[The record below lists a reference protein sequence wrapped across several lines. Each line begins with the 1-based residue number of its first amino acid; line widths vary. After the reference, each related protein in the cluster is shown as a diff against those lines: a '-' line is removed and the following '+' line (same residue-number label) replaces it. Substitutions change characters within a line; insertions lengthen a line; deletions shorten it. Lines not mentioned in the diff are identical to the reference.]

1 MKITILLDNLSSNS
15 VARAYHRAKVLQRHY
30 QVELVGPVL
39 GNGIY
44 EPFRD
49 ELPYRP
55 VCPGK
60 VRFPEYFGTLLRL
73 VKQVRGKVVYALQP
87 RVSSFGVALLVKLS
101 RHLPVVLEMYDSDL
115 EPYVDQSLPRKLYTS
130 IRYAHTPSIKSYGV
144 LLSRLLPFADERIVG
159 SEFLQNRY
167 GGVRLYHGVD
177 CDVFDPTG
185 FDSVEL
191 KEKWGLTGKKVILFG
206 GISLPHKGVEDLIAA
221 VKMLEEP
228 SLRIVV
234 MGEGSYVTS
243 LQRIAGDCLVRI
255 GVQPYSLLPELLSF
269 ADMVVLPQRRTALA
283 QAQVP
288 GKLFDAMA
296 MAKPIITTAVS
307 DLPEILSGCGWSVEP
322 DDPAVLAE
330 AIEVVLRNPDAAA
343 EMGWRAR
350 KKCQEKYS
358 WDAMES
364 ILIPIFQRY
373 AS

>member
-1 MKITILLDNLSSNS
+1 MKITVLLDNLSSNS

-60 VRFPEYFGTLLRL
+60 VRFPEYLGTLKKL
-73 VKQVRGKVVYALQP
+73 VKQVRGEVVYALQP
-87 RVSSFGVALLVKLS
+87 RVSSFGVALLAKLS
-101 RHLPVVLEMYDSDL
+101 RHLPVVLEIYDSDL
-115 EPYVDQSLPRKLYTS
+115 EPFIKQSLPRKLYTS
-130 IRYAHTPSIKSYGV
+130 IRHAHTPSIRSYGV
-144 LLSRLLPFADERIVG
+144 VLSRLVPFADEQIVG

-206 GISLPHKGVEDLIAA
+206 GTALPHKGVEDLIAA

-234 MGEGSYVTS
+234 MGENSYVAS

-255 GVQPYSLLPELLSF
+255 GVQPYSLLPELLSLT
-269 ADMVVLPQRRTALA
+269 DLVVLPQRRTAFA
-283 QAQVP
+283 EAQVP

-296 MAKPIITTAVS
+296 MAKPIIATAVS
-307 DLPEILSGCGWSVEP
+307 DLPEILSGCALLVKP
-322 DDPAVLAE
+322 DDPAVVAE
-330 AIEVVLRNPDAAA
+330 AIEVVLRDPDSAA

-364 ILIPIFQRY
+364 ILIPVFQRY